1 MQILRNSIP
10 LARLVMVWFV
20 LTLGCAVASPIVN
33 PQSLQMLCSANGS
46 MKVIVVDDN
55 GQQVMAN
62 GQHGLDCPLC
72 LSVNAPPPQQAAQFI
87 AQPQPLGRALQPV
100 VSARIAAIAGAPLP
114 PRGPP
119 PQV

>member
-1 MQILRNSIP
+1 MQILRNSIS
-10 LARLVMVWFV
+10 LARLVMAWFV
-20 LTLGCAVASPIVN
+20 LTLGIAVASPIVN

-46 MKVIVVDDN
+46 MKMIVVDDN
-55 GQQVMAN
+55 GQQVLAN

-72 LSVNAPPPQQAAQFI
+72 LSITAPPPQQGTPFL

-100 VSARIAAIAGAPLP
+100 VSARIAAIAGASLP

-119 PQV
+119 A

>member
-10 LARLVMVWFV
+10 LARMVMAWFV

-55 GQQVMAN
+55 GQQVTTN

-72 LSVNAPPPQQAAQFI
+72 LNVNAPPPPQQTAQFF

-100 VSARIAAIAGAPLP
+100 VSARIAAIAGASLP

-119 PQV
+119 A